1 MTDKI
6 YAIMLKKDGNHEPER
21 CDYFYNLKDATD
33 RLFEFAKIDFED
45 SFDHPLTDEAR
56 KKIFEIATKKGFY
69 NPNTDEWKVSIEEL
83 CGEDMEL
90 HDIICNCDPNFTY
103 WDCNIIIDT
112 NSISLY
118 EQLYYNDNSS
128 IDCVIKRGDQAY
140 YYDCK
145 ELYIEEMDES
155 ILKEEEEEE

>member
-1 MTDKI
+1 
-6 YAIMLKKDGNHEPER
+6 MLKKDGNHESRR

-33 RLFEFAKIDFED
+33 RLFELAEIDLGD
-45 SFDHPLTDEAR
+45 SVGYPLTNEAR
-56 KKIFEIATKKGFY
+56 KKIFEIAAKKGFY
-69 NPNTDEWKVSIEEL
+69 NPKTDDWKVSIEEL

-112 NSISLY
+112 DSISLY
-118 EQLYYNDNSS
+118 EQLYNDNSS
-128 IDCVIKRGDQAY
+128 IDCIIKKGDQAY
-140 YYDCK
+140 YHDCK

-155 ILKEEEEEE
+155 ILKEEEEE